1 LVTKYWTQ
9 IKSAIATAIG
19 AVWTVIKTAM
29 KGIYL
34 AFVVPLK
41 VMWAIGA
48 AIFRLLVGAVK
59 WAFGIIAS
67 WVMSKLT
74 YVKNVFLIW
83 FKGLKAA
90 WTGFWTTIKR
100 ALAKIFGPIVAWVKT
115 KIAQIKLGFQVWFR
129 WLHAAWQA
137 IWTRV
142 KAVITKVFG
151 PIVAWVK
158 TKLAQIKLGFQI
170 WIGWIKAAWSKLWTG
185 VKNTATTLMNQVKS
199 VLKNA
204 LNGMK
209 SAFRTGVDAIG
220 KAWDKI
226 KAKAKTPVRFVI
238 NTVVNDWL
246 IGGYN
251 KLAGLFGVKK
261 VAEVH
266 PKGFATGG
274 YTGNG
279 GKYEPK
285 GVVHGGEVGLRKG
298 ATRSL
303 MRQGVDLNY
312 ANRFGALPGYAK
324 GGLVPFGKWL
334 RKRGF
339 RVGEHPAFGG
349 VHPVHTKGS
358 YHYKAGAID
367 VNYGPGG
374 QSRAEMAAFDK

>member
-1 LVTKYWTQ
+1 
-9 IKSAIATAIG
+9 
-19 AVWTVIKTAM
+19 
-29 KGIYL
+29 
-34 AFVVPLK
+34 
-41 VMWAIGA
+41 
-48 AIFRLLVGAVK
+48 
-59 WAFGIIAS
+59 
-67 WVMSKLT
+67 
-74 YVKNVFLIW
+74 
-83 FKGLKAA
+83 
-90 WTGFWTTIKR
+90 
-100 ALAKIFGPIVAWVKT
+100 
-115 KIAQIKLGFQVWFR
+115 
-129 WLHAAWQA
+129 
-137 IWTRV
+137 
-142 KAVITKVFG
+142 G

-285 GVVHGGEVGLRKG
+285 GVVHGGEFVLRKE

-374 QSRAEMAAFDK
+374 QSRAEMAAFDKIIRSGIARAFGLRSIWRYPGHYNHAHFDVGGGPDLGMRQGKYKGPPTGFEGSGGGLGLLNPFSGLVKKLMDKIPGKGKFAKDAVVGAGKKAISGAIDWFKEKCASLFDFGGGGSAVPNKGSVQEIVQNTAKQFGWG